1 MRKKTTEKKEKLK
14 RDERRVKNKN
24 LKEQRTR
31 QGTRGL
37 KLVKGEKKK
46 SERIQEGE
54 GRDVRARQSR
64 YIRLEKRGEKRA
76 DCREKRGGT

>member
-1 MRKKTTEKKEKLK
+1 MRKKTREKKEKLN
-14 RDERRVKNKN
+14 RDERRVKKKN

-54 GRDVRARQSR
+54 GRDVRAEQIYSV
-64 YIRLEKRGEKRA
+64 RGEG
-76 DCREKRGGT
+76 REES